1 MIGGKKHISN
11 RQTVLSLAI
20 LTILIII
27 GAGVTIA
34 QYRYNPAVLQKDALL
49 STVGKISQSSPPS
62 SDQSFLP
69 LPQGLVPLTT
79 SEIFE
84 AQNLSDKING
94 KAELYLSA
102 GFSRL
107 ISQRFKDDRMS
118 DLWIEVFIY
127 DMANGHNAFSVFSAQ
142 RREDGV
148 PLDMTLHSYRT
159 SNALFLVHGSYYIE
173 IIASEASER
182 VVQPMKLLADRFIRN
197 TPTET
202 VAINEMELFPQQ
214 DLVADSIGLVS
225 SDAFGYEGL
234 DKVYTAEYELDGA
247 GLMAYFS
254 RRQTGDVAE
263 KLSTAYRNFLVNFG
277 GQVLEIQLPIKDA
290 QLVEILD
297 TYEIIF
303 SYGTYM
309 AGVREAVTIEQ
320 AKKLVLRLYD
330 RIKEASG
337 ES

>member
-1 MIGGKKHISN
+1 MIQEKKHISH

-27 GAGVTIA
+27 GAGVIVA
-34 QYRYNPAVLQKDALL
+34 QHSYNPAVLQKDALL
-49 STVGKISQSSPPS
+49 STVEKISESSPPT
-62 SDQSFLP
+62 SDKFFLP
-69 LPQGLVPLTT
+69 LPQGLVPLTA
-79 SEIFE
+79 SEVFE

-102 GFSRL
+102 GFVRL
-107 ISQRFKDDRMS
+107 VSQRFKDERMS

-159 SNALFLVHGSYYIE
+159 SNALFLVHGSYYME
-173 IIASEASER
+173 MIASEASER

-214 DLVADSIGLVS
+214 NLVANSMALVS

-234 DKVYTAEYELDGA
+234 DKVYTAEYELDGS

-254 RRQTGDVAE
+254 RRQTGDDAE
-263 KLSTAYRNFLVNFG
+263 KLATAYRNFLVNFG
-277 GQVLEIQLPIKDA
+277 GQLLEIQLPIKDA

-303 SYGTYM
+303 SYGAYM
-309 AGVREAVTIEQ
+309 AGVREALTIDQ
-320 AKKLVLRLYD
+320 AKKLVLRLYG